1 MLHFNALAYVIPNV
15 SVDVITCSVIGVLS
29 PADDVT
35 SSRDAVTS
43 SLGTDYRESPAAA
56 AAVSGACT
64 CPGNYH
70 RCVDDVCTCIPR
82 DWVCDGDADCD
93 DASDELT
100 CSGEL

>member
-1 MLHFNALAYVIPNV
+1 MKPNV
-15 SVDVITCSVIGVLS
+15 FCDVITCSVIGAIS
-29 PADDVT
+29 SADDVT

-43 SLGTDYRESPAAA
+43 SREIPRGDGGESPAAA
-56 AAVSGACT
+56 TASGSCM

-100 CSGEL
+100 CSGES

>member
-1 MLHFNALAYVIPNV
+1 MSGDA
-15 SVDVITCSVIGVLS
+15 ITCSVVGVIS

-43 SLGTDYRESPAAA
+43 SPVIPREDGRESPAAA
-56 AAVSGACT
+56 AASGACT